1 MHENSKPITEYHISD
16 TQERMPVPAAKT
28 NHSRTS
34 GNNTTADVLGTKKDE
49 DASEHNEEMEAPEVF
64 FHVTAKDLAASPDPR
79 AKRELAMYEAARL
92 IRDYPIVPAD
102 PADAK
107 KPWAAALAEDMAV
120 PLPSVHC
127 SFKGCCWTGQKQ
139 EARDTHILKDH
150 KETLKP
156 LADTLPLCFSE
167 DTRLTSVYNQL
178 IALKVRSG
186 APISSFAIERRAVDS
201 YMRAIECSAI
211 EAPMCFICACKFPY
225 VSSRTKNEINWRK
238 PFMQVSEKD
247 SRIKTFMTWQ
257 YDEVQYMFGLDE
269 YLENYG
275 EIQQNKVH
283 LGDAKHLH
291 EFEDWVLTVPFAE
304 RNSANT
310 VDLEIICCPE
320 DRRCSRKRCGA
331 RGNTVCAECEIPICQ
346 ECENSLEKTSD
357 WVYREP
363 PARALSNE
371 LMIFYGPKSMYEDK
385 MIVMEMICSS
395 VCITSMICFSM
406 EVKYGNLLDTTVHK
420 QDMRVAARG
429 NATSFLMP
437 WQSILAELGRQ
448 EKKSR
453 TRRQSH

>member
-16 TQERMPVPAAKT
+16 TQERMPVPAAET

-34 GNNTTADVLGTKKDE
+34 GNNTAADVLGTKKDE

-346 ECENSLEKTSD
+346 ECENSLEKHQIGYIGSRLHARCRTS
-357 WVYREP
+357 
-363 PARALSNE
+363 
-371 LMIFYGPKSMYEDK
+371 
-385 MIVMEMICSS
+385 
-395 VCITSMICFSM
+395 
-406 EVKYGNLLDTTVHK
+406 
-420 QDMRVAARG
+420 
-429 NATSFLMP
+429 
-437 WQSILAELGRQ
+437 
-448 EKKSR
+448 
-453 TRRQSH
+453 